1 MNAALL
7 NGSEHETIY
16 LSMQLSAKVSV
27 LVVIFNVGVCAV
39 LKPAGLGA
47 LRYLVVKSHWE
58 KTEKIT
64 NDITKGGNEAAHTD
78 KGEEVKVVFKIPISL
93 SCVGW
98 VTGEDP
104 LFADGRMIHHLM
116 EP

>member
-47 LRYLVVKSHWE
+47 LHYSVVKSH
-58 KTEKIT
+58 
-64 NDITKGGNEAAHTD
+64 
-78 KGEEVKVVFKIPISL
+78 
-93 SCVGW
+93 
-98 VTGEDP
+98 
-104 LFADGRMIHHLM
+104 
-116 EP
+116 